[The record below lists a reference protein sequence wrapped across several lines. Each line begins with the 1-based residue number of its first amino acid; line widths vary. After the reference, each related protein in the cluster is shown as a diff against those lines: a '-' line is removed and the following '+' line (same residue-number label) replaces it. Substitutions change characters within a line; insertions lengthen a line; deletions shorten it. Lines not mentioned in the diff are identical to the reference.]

1 MPGDDSIRFKHMLDA
16 SKEAI
21 KLSAG
26 KTRRAIEKER
36 LLNLGLVRLIEIVGE
51 AAGRVSAEGQSKYRN
66 VPWTQII
73 GMRNRLIHGYDNIDF
88 DILFKT
94 ITEDLPPLVT
104 ELVKRPPKRAKTS
117 LLQSVAS
124 PWR

>member
-1 MPGDDSIRFKHMLDA
+1 MPSDDSIRFKHMLDA

-51 AAGRVSAEGQSKYRN
+51 AAGRVSAEGQAKHRN
-66 VPWTQII
+66 IPWTQII

-104 ELVKRPPKRAKTS
+104 ELVKILQTS
-117 LLQSVAS
+117 QKKQ
-124 PWR
+124 